1 MVKVPKGYRSRNV
14 EDRRG
19 SRRSSGGGFGFPT
32 RRSSGGGGLGGG
44 LGGGGLGGQMGGG
57 SLSPGGA
64 PAGRRGCGGGMG
76 MIIVLVLVVLLASQ
90 CLGGGDS
97 VPTSTGG
104 TSSSGGTG
112 ATFDASNYSAAENE
126 AFDLANFVLDD
137 VQDFW
142 AGEFA
147 ASGQQYPEA
156 GLVIFDNGVSTRGCG
171 NASSN
176 VGPFYCPADSKAYID
191 IQFMFR
197 LQAQLGAEGD
207 FAQAYIL
214 AHEIGHHVQNV
225 RGINDEVRRR
235 QSGASRAVSN
245 GLQVRMEL
253 QADCLAGM
261 WARDAEIRGGILEA
275 GDLQEG
281 VDAAGAVGDDAIT
294 GSSNSENFTHGT
306 SAQRVRWFT
315 VGFDTGSFDACSTL
329 DLSDGEL

>member
-32 RRSSGGGGLGGG
+32 RRSSGGGGLS
-44 LGGGGLGGQMGGG
+44 GGGLGGQMGGG
-57 SLSPGGA
+57 SLSPGGM
-64 PAGRRGCGGGMG
+64 PSGRRGCGGGGMG

-90 CLGGGDS
+90 CLGGGDA

-104 TSSSGGTG
+104 TSSGGSS
-112 ATFDASNYSAAENE
+112 ATFDPSNYSDAEND
-126 AFDLANFVLDD
+126 AFDLVNFVLDD
-137 VQDFW
+137 VQDYW
-142 AGEFA
+142 KREFA
-147 ASGQQYPEA
+147 ASGQDYPEA
-156 GLVIFDNGVSTRGCG
+156 GLVIFDRDVRTGGCG
-171 NASSN
+171 TASSN
-176 VGPFYCPADSKAYID
+176 VGPFYCPADSKSYID
-191 IQFMFR
+191 IPFMFR
-197 LQAQLGAEGD
+197 LQDQLGAEGD

-225 RGINDEVRRR
+225 LGINAEVRSR
-235 QSGASRAVSN
+235 QSGASRAESN

-261 WARDAEIRGGILEA
+261 WARDAEIRGDILDA

-294 GSSNSENFTHGT
+294 GSTNSENFTHGT

-315 VGFDTGSFDACSTL
+315 IGFDTGDFSACSTL